1 MITLTTGATY
11 PTLAALLD
19 HLYASFRRLQRTPE
33 WHRHVTGGV
42 AFLELKISS
51 RTDRWHPHIH
61 ALVEGRFFPHP
72 ILKAAWNRVTGEAQ
86 IVDIRP
92 AGNSDALFRYVT
104 KYASKPMDV
113 SYLRIP
119 HRLDEA
125 LTALKGRR
133 LCTTWGAWRTFL
145 VTESDDT
152 AGWENIGEL
161 ATYLLLAEAGDA
173 DAQAICTAL
182 APDPTVIPK
191 PRPPPPPTAPTPA
204 RENARQRQGTLFP
217 LAPIRF

>member
-1 MITLTTGATY
+1 L
-11 PTLAALLD
+11 LA
-19 HLYASFRRLQRTPE
+19 HLYTSFRKLQRTPE
-33 WHRHVTGGV
+33 WRKHVTGGV
-42 AFLELKISS
+42 SFLELKLSS
-51 RTDRWHPHIH
+51 KTDRWHPHIH
-61 ALVEGRFFPHP
+61 ALVEGKFFPHA
-72 ILKAAWNRVTGEAQ
+72 ILKAAWHRVTGEAR

-92 AGNSDALFRYVT
+92 AGRGEHIFNYIT
-104 KYASKPMDV
+104 KYASKPMDH

-119 HRLDEA
+119 HRLDQA
-125 LTALKGRR
+125 VTALRGRR
-133 LCTTWGAWRTFL
+133 LCTTWGGWRRFL
-145 VTESDDT
+145 VTDHDDD

-204 RENARQRQGTLFP
+204 RENARQPQGTFFP
-217 LAPIRF
+217 LAPIHF